1 MVHQRG
7 DADQGARSSTP
18 SDSRLGLRKRGQG
31 CRRSGEKFAN
41 FYEILGKSLA
51 VGVGRPR
58 LTNYGDVDRAIWVAV
73 NNAARGAETPEA
85 ALKGAAAQV
94 RDLLAQ
100 AGYKAQ

>member
-1 MVHQRG
+1 MLSVNSFSKNKEWAYRVSVYEAAIK
-7 DADQGARSSTP
+7 DPAI
-18 SDSRLGLRKRGQG
+18 
-31 CRRSGEKFAN
+31 GEKFAN
-41 FYEILGKSLA
+41 FYDVLGKSLA

-73 NNAARGAETPEA
+73 NDAARGAATPEA
-85 ALKGAAAQV
+85 ALKAAGGQV

>member
-1 MVHQRG
+1 MVYQRC
-7 DADQGARSSTP
+7 DSDQSARASAA
-18 SDSRLGLRKRGQG
+18 SDPRVCLRGRAKDPAI
-31 CRRSGEKFAN
+31 GEKFAN
-41 FYEILGKSLA
+41 FYDVLGNSLA

-73 NNAARGAETPEA
+73 NDAARGAVTPEA
-85 ALKGAAAQV
+85 ALKAAAGQV